1 MESSGTEAIIKAI
14 IKTRFPE
21 SAEKLVYC
29 VHCLNPF
36 VVTTSIE
43 DETLID
49 QGFGAKLKIKDRA
62 GEILL
67 RTFPKAFA
75 EAPEIWRKKHQ
86 CPDCAHWKNPENH
99 RPGTADDAFQ
109 DDSPGVI
116 CCPNCLL
123 PIHRGEGPYTAE
135 AYRAELLRRA
145 TGGAFRIGS
154 EIFEGPSREPEAG
167 AAELPEIPM
176 AMRIERD
183 PGSWAKA

>member
-1 MESSGTEAIIKAI
+1 MESSDIKAI

-36 VVTTSIE
+36 LATISIE
-43 DETLID
+43 NETLID
-49 QGFGAKLKIKDRA
+49 QGLGAGLEPTLRT
-62 GEILL
+62 GEILF
-67 RTFPKAFA
+67 RTFPRAFA
-75 EAPEIWRKKHQ
+75 EPPEIRRREHQ
-86 CPDCAHWKNPENH
+86 CPDCAHWNNPENH
-99 RPGTADDAFQ
+99 RPGTAGEAFPG
-109 DDSPGVI
+109 DSPDVI

-145 TGGAFRIGS
+145 TGGAFRIGP
-154 EIFEGPSREPEAG
+154 ETFEGPSREPEAG
-167 AAELPEIPM
+167 AVELPEIPL

-183 PGSWAKA
+183 LGSWAKA